1 MNILHL
7 SAVRNWGGGEKHI
20 ENLCLELAESNPEVN
35 NFVLCKKGDLFE
47 KSLQNNNLPYAA
59 APIITNF
66 DFRYIIKLISLV
78 KTKQINLIHIHDPTA
93 LAFAVFADKFT
104 SLPPF
109 IFSKKTS
116 FPIRDRKRTLYK
128 YNYPKIKKIL
138 CVSEKSKNIIG
149 ENINDSSKLVKIY
162 HGFRLEREQFKSK
175 REDLLAELNIPKEKT
190 IIGNIAN
197 HIWPKDLETF
207 LKVVHHLIYTQ
218 NRTDLYFVQIGFYF
232 RETPHLLKR
241 LKELRL
247 EDHVKCYGFKNNA
260 SRFFKIF
267 DYFLLTSQVEGLP
280 NVIYEAFYHKVPVIA
295 TNVGGIPEIV
305 SHLENGFLA
314 DALDAEKLAEHIL
327 FLEKNRELIP
337 RLTENAHRKLVE
349 NFTTKQMAKQTLQ
362 EYKNVLY
369 GRS

>member
-35 NFVLCKKGDLFE
+35 NIILCKKGDLFE
-47 KSLQNNNLPYAA
+47 KSLERSKLTYTT
-59 APIITNF
+59 APILTNF
-66 DFRYIIKLISLV
+66 DLRYVIKLITLV
-78 KTKQINLIHIHDPTA
+78 KEKKIDIIHIHDPTA
-93 LAFAVFADKFT
+93 LAFAVISDKFIA
-104 SLPPF
+104 LPPF

-138 CVSEKSKNIIG
+138 CVSEKSKSVIA
-149 ENINDSSKLVKIY
+149 EHINEPSKLIKIY
-162 HGFRLEREQFKSK
+162 HGFRSEREQFKNT
-175 REDLLAELNIPKEKT
+175 REELLAELNIPKEKT

-207 LKVVHHLIYTQ
+207 LKVAHHLVYTK
-218 NRTDLYFVQIGFYF
+218 NRKDLYFVQIGFYF
-232 RETPHLLKR
+232 RETPHLLKK
-241 LKELRL
+241 LKELKL
-247 EDHVKCYGFKNNA
+247 ENHVKCYGFKNNA
-260 SRFFKIF
+260 SRFFKVF
-267 DYFLLTSQVEGLP
+267 NYFLLTSKMEGLP

-305 SHLENGFLA
+305 THMENGLLA
-314 DALDAEKLAEHIL
+314 NTFDAEKLAEHIL
-327 FLEKNRELIP
+327 FLEKNHELIS
-337 RLTENAHRKLVE
+337 RFTKNGYKNLVE
-349 NFTTKQMAKQTLQ
+349 NFTTKQMAQQTLQ

-369 GRS
+369 GRY

>member
-35 NFVLCKKGDLFE
+35 NFILCKKGDLFE
-47 KSLQNNNLPYAA
+47 KSLQKNNLPYAA
-59 APIITNF
+59 TPILTNF
-66 DFRYIIKLISLV
+66 DFRYVIKLMTLV
-78 KTKQINLIHIHDPTA
+78 KERKIKIIHIHDPTA
-93 LAFAVFADKFT
+93 LAFAVIADKFT
-104 SLPPF
+104 ALPPF

-138 CVSEKSKNIIG
+138 CVSEKSKSIIAAHIK
-149 ENINDSSKLVKIY
+149 EPSKLIKIY
-162 HGFRLEREQFKSK
+162 HGFRAEREQFKTT
-175 REDLLAELNIPKEKT
+175 REKLLTELDIPEGKT
-190 IIGNIAN
+190 VVGNIAN

-207 LKVVHHLIYTQ
+207 LKVAHHLVYTK
-218 NRTDLYFVQIGFYF
+218 NRKDLYFVQIGFYF

-241 LKELRL
+241 LKGLKL
-247 EDHVKCYGFKNNA
+247 EGHVKCYGFKDNA

-267 DYFLLTSQVEGLP
+267 DYFLLTSRVEGLP

-305 SHLENGFLA
+305 NHLENGLLA
-314 DALDAEKLAEHIL
+314 DAFNAEKLAEHIL
-327 FLEKNRELIP
+327 FLEKNQELIP
-337 RLTENAHRKLVE
+337 RFTENAHKKLVE
-349 NFTTKQMAKQTLQ
+349 NFTTKQMAQQTLQ